1 MVGFYG
7 VSHFGETIRKILTGI
22 FMYNIDFPVLS
33 AIWVLN
39 MSDTC
44 IIDFSQSVEQFV
56 LLGTSSTYTGE
67 RRSKDD
73 IIFEALGSTDELT
86 SAIG

>member
-1 MVGFYG
+1 MG
-7 VSHFGETIRKILTGI
+7 SAIFGETIRKILTGI
-22 FMYNIDFPVLS
+22 FMYTCNIDFPVLS

-39 MSDTC
+39 TSDTC

>member
-1 MVGFYG
+1 MG
-7 VSHFGETIRKILTGI
+7 SAILGETIRKIPTGI
-22 FMYNIDFPVLS
+22 FMFFLFYQQLGIEHVR
-33 AIWVLN
+33 
-39 MSDTC
+39 
-44 IIDFSQSVEQFV
+44 QSVEQFV